1 MTAARPA
8 THSRDVQSPAP
19 RGPAVAGV
27 EVSSGIVHVVV
38 GRKEGSRLRIIGRGD
53 SALPEGA
60 VSGGLVT
67 DRVAAAEA
75 VRGAFAVAEHAQR
88 ADRVVVA
95 VDSDDM
101 RTFHA
106 VTAFERE
113 DLRSAMG
120 ASEEARAMRE
130 AATNATTR
138 AAAATEEDAGLRGV
152 ATAQLHDDVAA
163 LALDG
168 RALRSLVGHR
178 GRLVEVW
185 TDVTLGSLVV
195 TGAVTATL
203 EAARR
208 RGTVLSG
215 AYVLGRL
222 VAGSGVSDAGIVR
235 FGADLTAVAVL
246 REGRVAATRVFALG
260 RSALAARA
268 DATDADARVWADCVV
283 ASLRGL
289 DGPPPGRWL
298 FVGVP
303 ESLLA
308 LPTAL
313 GAVIGDVRGDAID
326 VAPLSVAVVSRI
338 YGDVG
343 LRTDDLVAAGA
354 AALAAGVYEA

>member
-1 MTAARPA
+1 M
-8 THSRDVQSPAP
+8 
-19 RGPAVAGV
+19 AGV

-38 GRKEGSRLRIIGRGD
+38 GRKEESRLRITGRGE
-53 SALPEGA
+53 SALAESA
-60 VSGGLVT
+60 VSGGLVA
-67 DRVAAAEA
+67 DRAAAA
-75 VRGAFAVAEHAQR
+75 DALRAAFALAEQAQR
-88 ADRVVVA
+88 ADRIVVA

-120 ASEEARAMRE
+120 ASEETRAMRE
-130 AATNATTR
+130 AAANATTR

-168 RALRSLVGHR
+168 RSLRSLVGHR

-222 VAGSGVSDAGIVR
+222 VAASGTSDAGVVR
-235 FGADLTAVAVL
+235 LGADLTAVAVL

-260 RSALAARA
+260 RSALMSRA
-268 DATDADARVWADCVV
+268 TTNDDDAQVWADCVV

-298 FVGVP
+298 FAGVP
-303 ESLLA
+303 ESLQA
-308 LPTAL
+308 LPRAL
-313 GAVIGDVRGDAID
+313 GAVVGDVRGDAID
-326 VAPLSVAVVSRI
+326 VAPLTMALASRV

-343 LRTDDLVAAGA
+343 LRSDDLVAAGA